1 MSQQVETSVINLKEL
16 LELDLNIPEYQRP
29 YTWTE
34 KNVVQLLDDVI
45 KFSKYQSEYRIGTI
59 ILHKNEKLDIVDGQ
73 QRIITSLLI
82 SRFLESKDT
91 QKLPKLE
98 IPVHEKTI
106 ENVKNNFNIIK
117 DISNEILK

>member
-45 KFSKYQSEYRIGTI
+45 KFSKYPEYRIGTI
-59 ILHKNEKLDIVDGQ
+59 ILHKN
-73 QRIITSLLI
+73 R
-82 SRFLESKDT
+82 
-91 QKLPKLE
+91 E
-98 IPVHEKTI
+98 IRYC
-106 ENVKNNFNIIK
+106 
-117 DISNEILK
+117 